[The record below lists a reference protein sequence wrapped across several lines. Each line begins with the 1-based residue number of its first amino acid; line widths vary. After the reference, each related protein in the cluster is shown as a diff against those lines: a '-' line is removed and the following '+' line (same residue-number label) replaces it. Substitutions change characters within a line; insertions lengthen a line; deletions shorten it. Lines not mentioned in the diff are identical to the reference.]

1 MDLQSKYIILLVAI
15 VAAATTILRS
25 PWFKGVLGEFW
36 VNSSLSK
43 RLDEDQ
49 YQLFK
54 NLTLPSR
61 DGTTQIDHVVMSRFG
76 IFVIETK
83 NMSGWIFGNENQ
95 ARWTQVIY
103 RKKTKFQNPLRQN
116 YKHVK
121 TVQDLLGISAD
132 KLYNIVVF
140 VGSGVPKTPMPS
152 NVVWSTGSLLETI
165 KSKRVELFDQDE
177 LTGFAER
184 LAEARHRSGIQTHR
198 AHVRH
203 VKSQVA
209 LRQSDANCPR
219 CGAELVE
226 RTNRKSGARFLSCSR
241 FPKCRGTRQQPNPS

>member
-1 MDLQSKYIILLVAI
+1 MDFQNNYIIVLVAI
-15 VAAATTILRS
+15 VGAAISISRT

-36 VNSSLSK
+36 VNISLSR
-43 RLDEDQ
+43 RLDEQ
-49 YQLFK
+49 EYQLLK
-54 NLTLPSR
+54 NLTLPTR
-61 DGTTQIDHVVMSRFG
+61 DGTTQIDHVVISRFG

-83 NMSGWIFGNENQ
+83 NMSGWIFGGENQ

-121 TVQDLLGISAD
+121 TVQDLLEIGAD

-165 KSKRVELFDQDE
+165 KSKRVEILDQDE
-177 LTGFAER
+177 LTALAER
-184 LAEARHRSGIQTHR
+184 LAEARLQSGIQTHR

-226 RTNRKSGARFLSCSR
+226 RTNRKSGARFLSCST
-241 FPKCRGTRQQPNPS
+241 FPKCRGTRTLQ